1 MSLPG
6 AEGALHSISNLRCP
20 TRFSLSCCYDSL
32 KFVGHFSLK
41 LTHYL
46 LPPILDCSFQNWY

>member
-6 AEGALHSISNLRCP
+6 ADSALHSISNLRCP
-20 TRFSLSCCYDSL
+20 TSFSLWCSYDKL

-46 LPPILDCSFQNWY
+46 LRAILDCSFQN